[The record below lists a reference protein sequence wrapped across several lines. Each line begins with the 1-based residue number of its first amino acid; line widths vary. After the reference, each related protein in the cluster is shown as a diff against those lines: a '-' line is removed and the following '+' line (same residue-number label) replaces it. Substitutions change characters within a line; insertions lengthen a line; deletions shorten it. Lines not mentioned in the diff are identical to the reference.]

1 MIQWVEVLLEKR
13 KNRRRDAEFRRGIAA
28 FNRKALEPKGLHFGA
43 DARLI
48 HQKKNR
54 RVFADEKHVWKFY
67 HHSQR
72 NFARNFAMTSELLES
87 AGIPAPRVLYQAS
100 AKKTGDKFG
109 LSLIMMDRIQGA
121 VLGDAE
127 FESDATQRQ
136 LGEMIAAMHAI
147 KSPHWGSVIAC
158 RKARQ
163 QGSFTEFYFGD
174 QLKDDVQIISEWLK
188 VSKQPPLD
196 GLDHVFSDK
205 RLKPVEPPD
214 GQYSLVCT
222 DAHRENFFALPE
234 GRLAIIDLD
243 LAAYWDF
250 PCDLAFVLT
259 GGKRGLRLAE
269 GEGLLAAVRRMENDK
284 RAFLDAYF
292 QKLPEHLGQWELVR
306 ELYVIR
312 EVLRATATMIKGMK
326 PEYNEFLGRD
336 PEQATAFIHHS
347 LSAIRTWIDNPS

>member
-28 FNRKALEPKGLHFGA
+28 FNRKILEPKGLHFGA
-43 DARLI
+43 DAQLI
-48 HQKKNR
+48 HQKRNR

-72 NFARNFAMTSELLES
+72 NFARNFAATSELLEG
-87 AGIPAPRVLYQAS
+87 AGIPAPRVLFQAS

-109 LSLIMMDRIQGA
+109 LSLIMMDRIQGT
-121 VLGDAE
+121 VLGDEE

-136 LGEMIAAMHAI
+136 LGEMLVAMHAN

-158 RKARQ
+158 RKTRQ
-163 QGSFTEFYFGD
+163 QGPFTEFYFSQ
-174 QLKDDVQIISEWLK
+174 QLKDDVKLISEWLRA
-188 VSKQPPLD
+188 SKQPPLD
-196 GLDHVFSDK
+196 GLDHVFLEE
-205 RLKPVEPPD
+205 RLKSVEPPD

-243 LAAYWDF
+243 LAAYWDY

-259 GGKRGLRLAE
+259 GGKRGLKLE
-269 GEGLLAAVRRMENDK
+269 QGEGLFAAVQRMENDK
-284 RAFLDAYF
+284 RVFLDAYF
-292 QKLPEHLGQWELVR
+292 QKIPEHRARWESVR
-306 ELYVIR
+306 ELYVMR
-312 EVLRATATMIKGMK
+312 EVLRATATMIKGMQ

-336 PEQATAFIHHS
+336 PEQATAFVQRS
-347 LSAIRTWIDNPS
+347 VSAIRTWIENPS

>member
-28 FNRKALEPKGLHFGA
+28 FNRKVLEPKGLHFGA
-43 DARLI
+43 DAHLI

-72 NFARNFAMTSELLES
+72 NFARNFAATSELLES

-109 LSLIMMDRIQGA
+109 LSLIMMDRIEGT

-127 FESDATQRQ
+127 FEGDANQRL
-136 LGEMIAAMHAI
+136 LGEMLAAMHAI
-147 KSPHWGSVIAC
+147 KSPQWGSVIAC
-158 RKARQ
+158 RKVRQ
-163 QGSFTEFYFGD
+163 QGPFSEFYFSE
-174 QLKDDVQIISEWLK
+174 QLNEDMKLINGWLK
-188 VSKQPPLD
+188 ASGQPAIH
-196 GLDHVFSDK
+196 GMEEFFSAEHMK
-205 RLKPVEPPD
+205 TVEPAD
-214 GQYSLVCT
+214 NQYSLVCT
-222 DAHRENFFALPE
+222 DAHRENFFALPD

-259 GGKRGLRLAE
+259 GGKRGLTLENRD
-269 GEGLLAAVRRMENDK
+269 GLAAAVQHMEDNK

-292 QKLPEHLGQWELVR
+292 QKLPDHRARWELVR

-336 PEQATAFIHHS
+336 PEQATAFVHRS
-347 LSAIRTWIDNPS
+347 LAAIRTWIENPS